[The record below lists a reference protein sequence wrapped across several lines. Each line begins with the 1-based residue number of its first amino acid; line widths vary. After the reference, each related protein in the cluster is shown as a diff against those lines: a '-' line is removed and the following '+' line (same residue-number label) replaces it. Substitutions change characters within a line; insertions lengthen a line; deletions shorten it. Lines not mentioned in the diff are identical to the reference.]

1 MPVNMID
8 SEIFG
13 SIWSSD
19 EMHAIFDEV
28 PRTQAWLEIISALA
42 ESQAEVDIIPFEAIE
57 EIRRACDINK
67 LDMDLLR
74 KRYNQSGHSM
84 HGLIQELKKICK
96 GSAGEWIYYG
106 ATVQDVTDTWISISL
121 LKVWEI
127 VFRDL
132 WKIEQKLLVLA
143 VKHRTTPMLGRTHGQ
158 PGLPIT
164 FGFKVAIWIRE
175 IHRHLERMKDIHKR
189 MGVGQLAGG
198 VGSLSAFAG
207 RGIELQSIFFK
218 KLGLRIPDISWISS
232 RDSQAEFI
240 QLLSMIS
247 STFDKIGHEVYTL
260 QRPEINELNEII
272 KKDAIGSIT
281 MPHKSNPELSE
292 HLGTLAR
299 LIRHNT
305 NCLNENLVHEHER
318 DGRSWKSEWGLI
330 GPTCVMAGAQLQL
343 GYALCST
350 LKVNSENM
358 IKNIESTNGHIYSE
372 GVMLSLAGKIGKQ
385 TAHDLMCEISK
396 SANKKSRSLKS
407 CLVNNEMVMKHLTIN
422 DIDGIF
428 DYKKQLGLCPE
439 FVDRVVQLSHK
450 SREGDKSFFK
460 DYFPN
465 E

>member
-1 MPVNMID
+1 MSVHMID
-8 SEIFG
+8 SKIFG
-13 SIWSSD
+13 SNWGSD
-19 EMHAIFDEV
+19 EMHSIFDEV

-42 ESQAEVDIIPFEAIE
+42 EAQAEVDIIPFEAIG
-57 EIRRACDINK
+57 EIKRVCDINK

-84 HGLIQELKKICK
+84 YGLIQELKKMCK
-96 GSAGEWIYYG
+96 GTAGEWIYYG
-106 ATVQDVTDTWISISL
+106 ATVQDITDTWTSIAL
-121 LKVWEI
+121 LKVWGI

-132 WKIEQKLLVLA
+132 RKIEHELLVLA
-143 VKHRTTPMLGRTHGQ
+143 KKHRTTPMLGRTHGQ
-158 PGLPIT
+158 PGSPIT
-164 FGFKVAIWIRE
+164 FGFKVAIWVRE
-175 IHRHLERMKDIHKR
+175 IHRHLERLKDIHKR

-198 VGSLSAFAG
+198 VGSLSAFAE
-207 RGIELQSIFFK
+207 RGMKLQSIFLK

-260 QRPEINELNEII
+260 QRPEINELNEIF

-281 MPHKSNPELSE
+281 MPHKRNPELSE

-305 NCLNENLVHEHER
+305 NCLNENLVQEHER

-343 GYALCST
+343 GYALCSS
-350 LKVNSENM
+350 LQVNSENM
-358 IKNIESTNGHIYSE
+358 INNIKSTNGHIYSE
-372 GVMLSLAGKIGKQ
+372 SVMLSLAGKIGKQ

-396 SANKKSRSLKS
+396 TANKKSRSLKS
-407 CLVNNEMVMKHLTIN
+407 CLVNNEMVMKHLTKN

-450 SREGDKSFFK
+450 SRESDKRFFK